1 MKTTEELNR
10 EYLEAQA
17 EERENKKKATNCATV
32 GCLVI
37 FGAIAVVVVVALIVS
52 AFDDTDNCNAQFE
65 EDVWREGRAVLTF
78 PDTFEYEFASTQSDN
93 GDGTVTYGRAFS
105 GANAFG
111 VRTTFYATGIYD
123 SNDCYALGGILITQ

>member
-1 MKTTEELNR
+1 MKTTEELQR
-10 EYLEAQA
+10 EFLEAQA
-17 EERENKKKATNCATV
+17 EERENKKKATNCATI

-37 FGAIAVVVVVALIVS
+37 FGAIAVVVVIALIVS
-52 AFDDTDNCNAQFE
+52 AFDDTDNCNAQFD

-111 VRTTFYATGIYD
+111 VRTTFYATGIYRT
-123 SNDCYALGGILITQ
+123 SDCASVTGILISQ